1 MAKGREKSDKPSK
14 MEVVRKILE
23 ANPKAKPDEIVQVA
37 QSQYGTEINKRT
49 AGVYRYMILHPK
61 GKTARVRA
69 KNGAAKAAPARPVTA
84 GVGEGLDD
92 LFRAAEKMGWS
103 RLKTVVERITQAP
116 Y

>member
-1 MAKGREKSDKPSK
+1 MAKGKEKPSK

-23 ANPKAKPDEIVQVA
+23 ANPKAKPEEIVQVA
-37 QSQYGTEINKRT
+37 QSQYGTEINRRT
-49 AGVYRYMILHPK
+49 AGVYRYMILNPK
-61 GKTARVRA
+61 SKAGRVRA
-69 KNGAAKAAPARPVTA
+69 KNGAAKMAPRPTPT